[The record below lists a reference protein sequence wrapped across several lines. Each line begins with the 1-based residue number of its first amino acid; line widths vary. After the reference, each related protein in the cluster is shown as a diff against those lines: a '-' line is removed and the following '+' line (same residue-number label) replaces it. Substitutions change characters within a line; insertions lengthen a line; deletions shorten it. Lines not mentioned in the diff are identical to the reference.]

1 MRLMI
6 CTLPERGTIS
16 VDAGH
21 YRRTFVGGDVVDV
34 DKVLAPGYTLADALG
49 HHLDDHFAPHGVV
62 ETSPLSPS
70 TAADEADEE

>member
-6 CTLPERGTIS
+6 CTLPDRATVA
-16 VDAGH
+16 VDAGA
-21 YRRTFVGGDVVDV
+21 YRRTFIGGDVVDV

-49 HHLDDHFAPHGVV
+49 HHLDDHFAPQGVV
-62 ETSPLSPS
+62 ETSPQHPS